1 MILSNCCGFCATI
14 ILRESR
20 SNAELIYSQFGAFH
34 MKLDQDLVFPV
45 KDAASADLMKLKA
58 ACLLCAGVLEERQAL
73 EIVARADRMIAACA
87 ATDMAA

>member
-1 MILSNCCGFCATI
+1 
-14 ILRESR
+14 
-20 SNAELIYSQFGAFH
+20 
-34 MKLDQDLVFPV
+34 MKLDHDLAFPV

-58 ACLLCAGVLEERQAL
+58 ACLLRAGVLEEWQAL